1 MQSKISKTEADT
13 VKPGAKPSKSRK
25 NTQKNP
31 IINEKSKID
40 RREMIATA
48 AYYRAEKRGFKGD
61 EADAVEDWLEAE
73 TEIDNELDMLLDVN
87 GRDFR
92 FLANKSE

>member
-1 MQSKISKTEADT
+1 MQSKVTEADT
-13 VKPGAKPSKSRK
+13 RKSGARLSKAKGSAA
-25 NTQKNP
+25 KNP
-31 IINEKSKID
+31 VINEKQTG
-40 RREMIATA
+40 RQEMIATA

-61 EADAVEDWLEAE
+61 EMDAVQDWLEAE
-73 TEIDNELDMLLDVN
+73 TEIDNELDMLDVN